1 MYKAL
6 SPIKREKY
14 TKEAAEKRRLYEFEL
29 EEF

>member
-6 SPIKREKY
+6 SPAKREKY
-14 TKEAAEKRRLYEFEL
+14 MKEAAEKKRIYENEL